1 MKNEI
6 NTEIETWASIHLAEF
21 HARDNKAPN
30 MNSPPESL
38 LVRCVCL
45 WFPSSLSV
53 SLFQCVFLEL
63 EEEEIRYFAPLSTER
78 YNIYIDDIDNE

>member
-1 MKNEI
+1 MKNRMTKMKNEI
-6 NTEIETWASIHLAEF
+6 NKEIETWASIRLAEF

-45 WFPSSLSV
+45 
-53 SLFQCVFLEL
+53 
-63 EEEEIRYFAPLSTER
+63 
-78 YNIYIDDIDNE
+78 